1 MAGQMNMLDRNDGT
15 SWMSRDNEVV
25 AHLRVAIDEVDFVT
39 VEAGRE
45 SQFATLSL
53 VPGETRYFLLHT
65 GGDAV
70 FPAAEVG
77 AVIKVGYERGSSA
90 HEFLSVVMERR
101 PGGAL
106 AVAFPQFIERRERRV
121 SRRVH
126 VRRDASVALFTD
138 RGSEFNVYD
147 ISTSGLAFVAG
158 PKEAK
163 RVASDGVR
171 GVLTLSE
178 DCRINVWLDV
188 RHTRALGTTGKMIV
202 GARFLGLSSRELVT
216 VQTFID
222 ERSTRR

>member
-25 AHLRVAIDEVDFVT
+25 AHLRVAIDEIDFVT

-45 SQFATLSL
+45 SQFAYLSL
-53 VPGETRYFLLHT
+53 VPGETRFFLLHT

-77 AVIKVGYERGSSA
+77 AVVKVGYERGSSA

-101 PGGAL
+101 PGGTL
-106 AVAFPQFIERRERRV
+106 AIAFPQFIERRERRV
-121 SRRVH
+121 SQRVR

-147 ISTSGLAFVAG
+147 ISTSGIGFVAG
-158 PKEAK
+158 PKEAQQ
-163 RVASDGVR
+163 VTADGVR
-171 GVLTLSE
+171 GVLTLGE
-178 DCRINVWLDV
+178 GCKVNVWLDV
-188 RHTRALGTTGKMIV
+188 RHTRALGTTGKMFV
-202 GARFLGLSSRELVT
+202 GARFLGLSSRELAT
-216 VQTFID
+216 LQTFID
-222 ERSTRR
+222 GRSSGR